1 MFIGEILLMVCFLLL
16 ALKWRLEKKSLTW
29 AHAGILIYFLWILW
43 KALKGY
49 HDYQNNPLAFRN
61 AALFYYAL
69 FALIGYEF
77 WDRKLFGRLV
87 VVWLLAALL
96 IIKFFIS
103 INNYFV
109 FPYLILGLILVRRP
123 KNEWLKLVLLAL
135 LLYTPAFYFEPKN
148 FLTIDFFFAGGRA
161 RVWGHIF
168 AFAVLFFVFLFR
180 FIPWPRLGKIIFF
193 LGFLGLLG
201 AGLARYSDKNALESM
216 LKFRNVIGEF
226 RKYNTVVLSKENG
239 DKPVEL
245 TARLYSKEDQGF
257 ADNTF
262 LFLKNFNLSHRSRVV
277 ERMGDLQNFAI
288 VVEKAKTESMADV
301 IKIIDEQ
308 REYLRDEL
316 RQHMKVEWEG
326 VNKKIEEEFQEL
338 KKMID
343 QKIKDNDTRTLLLK
357 EVDDRVGGV
366 VKSLENK
373 QQESSGRGMGLM
385 EKRYDNIKEKAADM
399 IRQRKVRQIKGGI
412 SNSGLKDEIT
422 LNAALG
428 LAEDRDEGGYRTLEA
443 AYNSMLFRLFIWRDM
458 ADDLLRTD
466 FPWSMLGGV
475 SFGYPQRSKSLE
487 IIGWARREWSRDG
500 WIAPHNSFLHMIYRG
515 GIVGLICVLGITA
528 GIIFLLK
535 EFIRLKSLTG
545 ILLVTTFIYWV
556 TIANFLVFLEVPYNA
571 IPFWALLGM
580 TFAYYKSIYEKSP
593 QSEVL

>member
-1 MFIGEILLMVCFLLL
+1 M
-16 ALKWRLEKKSLTW
+16 
-29 AHAGILIYFLWILW
+29 
-43 KALKGY
+43 
-49 HDYQNNPLAFRN
+49 
-61 AALFYYAL
+61 
-69 FALIGYEF
+69 
-77 WDRKLFGRLV
+77 
-87 VVWLLAALL
+87 
-96 IIKFFIS
+96 
-103 INNYFV
+103 
-109 FPYLILGLILVRRP
+109 
-123 KNEWLKLVLLAL
+123 
-135 LLYTPAFYFEPKN
+135 
-148 FLTIDFFFAGGRA
+148 
-161 RVWGHIF
+161 
-168 AFAVLFFVFLFR
+168 
-180 FIPWPRLGKIIFF
+180 
-193 LGFLGLLG
+193 
-201 AGLARYSDKNALESM
+201 
-216 LKFRNVIGEF
+216 
-226 RKYNTVVLSKENG
+226 
-239 DKPVEL
+239 
-245 TARLYSKEDQGF
+245 
-257 ADNTF
+257 
-262 LFLKNFNLSHRSRVV
+262 
-277 ERMGDLQNFAI
+277 
-288 VVEKAKTESMADV
+288 
-301 IKIIDEQ
+301 
-308 REYLRDEL
+308 
-316 RQHMKVEWEG
+316 
-326 VNKKIEEEFQEL
+326 
-338 KKMID
+338 
-343 QKIKDNDTRTLLLK
+343 
-357 EVDDRVGGV
+357 
-366 VKSLENK
+366 
-373 QQESSGRGMGLM
+373 
-385 EKRYDNIKEKAADM
+385 
-399 IRQRKVRQIKGGI
+399 RQIKGGI